1 MRKIVLLSAL
11 VSILLPLTSHFSPL
25 SACTNFIVC
34 KKASADGSVFVTY
47 NADSYGAF
55 MPLYHFPAA
64 KHGAGEMRKVYEWD
78 TNKYLGE
85 IPEVAETYN
94 VIGNSNEWQ
103 VTIGETTF
111 GGREEMAD
119 STGIIDYGSL
129 IYITLQRA
137 KTAREALQ
145 VMTSLVEQFGYCSEG
160 ETFSVADK
168 DEAWMLEMMGC
179 GPDRTKEQGRTVW
192 VAVRI
197 PDDAIAAHANQSRI
211 TKFLD
216 GRYVQVKMKD
226 LLNPKAF
233 AKAERQLLKANQKP
247 QTSNL
252 KPQTLMLCSDNVVSY
267 ARTMGWFEGK
277 DADFSYNAA
286 YAKPD
291 FSGRRYC
298 EARVWSFFNR
308 FADDF
313 SEYVPYAAGIEPNTK
328 EMPLWI
334 IPNKKVTMQ
343 DIRDAMRDHY
353 EGTPFALDS
362 KGDIGGGIFQMPY
375 RPSPLSF
382 KLDGQ
387 EVFNERPISTQ
398 QSAFSFI
405 SQMRSS
411 LPREVGAC
419 FWFGNDDGNM
429 VAYTPMYS
437 CITRRPKCFS
447 GEGADDV
454 TVSMDNA
461 FWVCNWVS
469 NMVYPRYSMMFP
481 SLKEVRDS
489 LDASYAQLQP
499 DIEAK
504 ALALSTADE
513 RIRLLTDYSCQKGDE
528 MIARWQQLAFFL
540 IVKYND
546 MVVKPT
552 DEQGRFLRNQYGGGA
567 KVVRPGFP
575 EAYARELLKQ
585 TGSRYLVPEKE
596 KKD

>member
-1 MRKIVLLSAL
+1 MKRQL
-11 VSILLPLTSHFSPL
+11 ILAISLMAVMGA
-25 SACTNFIVC
+25 SACTNFIVG

-55 MPLYHFPAA
+55 MPLYHYPAA
-64 KHGAGEMRKVYEWD
+64 KHQPGDMRQVFEWD
-78 TNKYLGE
+78 TNKYLGDIAE
-85 IPEVAETYN
+85 APETYN

-119 STGIIDYGSL
+119 STGVIDYGSL
-129 IYITLQRA
+129 IYIALQRS

-145 VMTSLVEQFGYCSEG
+145 IMTSLVEQYGYYSEG

-168 DEAWMLEMMGC
+168 DEAWILEMMGC
-179 GPDRTKEQGRTVW
+179 GPDRAKSKERTVW
-192 VAVRI
+192 VAIRI
-197 PDDAIAAHANQSRI
+197 PDNAVAAHANQSRI

-216 GRYVQVKMKD
+216 GRYTRVKMKD
-226 LLNPKAF
+226 LMSKKYALN
-233 AKAERQLLKANQKP
+233 AKKP
-247 QTSNL
+247 ITN
-252 KPQTLMLCSDNVVSY
+252 LMLCSDNVVSY
-267 ARTMGWFEGK
+267 ARAMGWFDGK

-286 YAKPD
+286 YAAPD

-313 SEYVPYAAGIEPNTK
+313 SEYVPYAAGKEKNAK

-343 DIRDAMRDHY
+343 DLRDAMRDHY
-353 EGTPFALDS
+353 EGTPFALDTN
-362 KGDIGGGIFQMPY
+362 IGGGIYDMPY

-382 KLDGQ
+382 KVGEL

-398 QSAFSFI
+398 QTAWSFI
-405 SQMRSS
+405 SQMRSWM
-411 LPREVGAC
+411 PREVGAC

-454 TVSMDNA
+454 TFSMENA

-469 NMVYPRYSMMFP
+469 NMVYPRYSQMFP
-481 SLKEVRDS
+481 TLKAVRDS
-489 LDASYAQLQP
+489 LDASYSQLQP
-499 DIEAK
+499 EVEAR
-504 ALALSTADE
+504 ALALATPQE
-513 RIRLLTDYSCQKGDE
+513 RVSYLTKYSCQKCDE
-528 MIARWQQLAFFL
+528 MIARLQKLAFYL
-540 IVKYND
+540 IVKFND
-546 MVVKPT
+546 MVEKPT
-552 DEQGRFLRNQYGGGA
+552 DANGNFERTHYGNGA
-567 KVVRPGFP
+567 RVVRAGFP
-575 EAYARELLKQ
+575 EKYARELLKA
-585 TGSRYLVPEKE
+585 TGDKYLVPVEE
-596 KKD
+596 KK

>member
-1 MRKIVLLSAL
+1 MSA
-11 VSILLPLTSHFSPL
+11 SM
-25 SACTNFIVC
+25 ACTNFIVG

-55 MPLYHFPAA
+55 MPLYHYPAA
-64 KHGAGEMRKVYEWD
+64 THAAGEMRKVYEWD

-85 IPEVAETYN
+85 IAEAPQTWN

-129 IYITLQRA
+129 IYIALQRS

-145 VMTSLVEQFGYCSEG
+145 VMTSLVEQYGYCSEG

-179 GPDRTKEQGRTVW
+179 GPDRTKEAGRTVW

-226 LLNPKAF
+226 LQNPKAI
-233 AKAERQLLKANQKP
+233 AKAERNLQKSKAQ
-247 QTSNL
+247 S
-252 KPQTLMLCSDNVVSY
+252 LMVCSDNVVSY
-267 ARTMGWFEGK
+267 ARAMGWFEGK

-286 YAKPD
+286 YAEPD

-313 SEYVPYAAGIEPNTK
+313 SEYVPYAAGIEKDAK

-334 IPNKKVTMQ
+334 IPNKKVTIQ
-343 DIRDAMRDHY
+343 DLRDAMRDHY

-362 KGDIGGGIFQMPY
+362 DIGGGIFQMPY

-382 KLDGQ
+382 KVDGV
-387 EVFNERPISTQ
+387 EYFNERPISTQ
-398 QSAFSFI
+398 QTAWSYI
-405 SQMRSS
+405 SQMRAS

-437 CITRRPKCFS
+437 CMTRRPKCFA

-454 TVSMDNA
+454 TFSMDNA
-461 FWVCNWVS
+461 YWVCNWVS

-481 SLKEVRDS
+481 SLQTVRDS
-489 LDASYAQLQP
+489 LDASYDRLQP
-499 DIEAK
+499 EIEAK

-513 RIRLLTDYSCQKGDE
+513 RIKLLTDYSCQKGDE
-528 MIARWQQLAFFL
+528 MISRWQQLAFFL

-552 DEQGRFLRNQYGGGA
+552 DENGTFLRTPYGHGA
-567 KVVRPGFP
+567 RVVRPGFP
-575 EAYARELLKQ
+575 ERYAKDLLKQ
-585 TGSRYLVPEKE
+585 TGNKFLVPQKE
-596 KKD
+596 NK

>member
-1 MRKIVLLSAL
+1 MKRLMIIGVLTG
-11 VSILLPLTSHFSPL
+11 ILPLTSILSPL
-25 SACTNFIVC
+25 NACTNFIVG
-34 KKASADGSVFVTY
+34 KKASSDGSVFVTY

-55 MPLYHFPAA
+55 MPLYHYPAA
-64 KHGAGEMRKVYEWD
+64 THQPGEMRKVYEWD

-85 IPEVAETYN
+85 IAEAPQTYN
-94 VIGNSNEWQ
+94 VIGNANEWQ

-129 IYITLQRA
+129 IYIALQRS
-137 KTAREALQ
+137 KTAREALR
-145 VMTSLVEQFGYCSEG
+145 VMTSLVEQYGYYSEG

-179 GPDRTKEQGRTVW
+179 GPDRTKSKERTVW
-192 VAVRI
+192 VAIRI

-216 GRYVQVKMKD
+216 GRYARVKMTD
-226 LLNPKAF
+226 LFSKKYALT
-233 AKAERQLLKANQKP
+233 AKKP
-247 QTSNL
+247 ITNL
-252 KPQTLMLCSDNVVSY
+252 MVCSDNVVSY

-277 DADFSYNAA
+277 DADFSYNGA
-286 YAKPD
+286 YAAPD

-308 FADDF
+308 FSDDF
-313 SEYVPYAAGIEPNTK
+313 TAYVPYAAGQEKDAK

-334 IPNKKVTMQ
+334 IPNKKVSLQ
-343 DIRDAMRDHY
+343 NLRNAMRDHY

-362 KGDIGGGIFQMPY
+362 DIGGGIYQMPY

-382 KLDGQ
+382 KIDDQ
-387 EVFNERPISTQ
+387 EYFNERPISTQ
-398 QSAFSFI
+398 QTAWSFI
-405 SQMRSS
+405 SQMRSFM
-411 LPREVGAC
+411 PREVGGC

-429 VAYTPMYS
+429 VAYTPMYAS
-437 CITRRPKCFS
+437 ITRVPKCFS

-454 TVSMDNA
+454 TFSMDNA

-469 NMVYPRYSMMFP
+469 NMVYPRYSQMFP
-481 SLKEVRDS
+481 SLQEVRDS
-489 LDASYAQLQP
+489 LDTSYDRLQP
-499 DIEAK
+499 EIETK
-504 ALALSTADE
+504 ALALPEAE
-513 RIRLLTDYSCQKGDE
+513 RVAFLTDYSCQKGQE

-552 DEQGRFLRNQYGGGA
+552 DKNGMFERSPYGHGA
-567 KVVRPGFP
+567 RVVRPGFP
-575 EAYARELLKQ
+575 EKYARNLQKQ
-585 TGSRYLVPEKE
+585 TGEKFRVPEK
-596 KKD
+596 

>member
-1 MRKIVLLSAL
+1 MLLAA
-11 VSILLPLTSHFSPL
+11 TYAA
-25 SACTNFIVC
+25 ACTNFIVG

-55 MPLYHFPAA
+55 MPLYHYPAA
-64 KHGAGEMRKVYEWD
+64 KHQPGDMRKVYEWD

-85 IPEVAETYN
+85 IAEAAETYN

-119 STGIIDYGSL
+119 STGVIDYGSL
-129 IYITLQRA
+129 IYIALQRS

-145 VMTSLVEQFGYCSEG
+145 IMTSLVEQYGYYSEG

-168 DEAWMLEMMGC
+168 NEAWILEMMGC
-179 GPDRTKEQGRTVW
+179 GPDRAKSKERTVW
-192 VAVRI
+192 VAIRI
-197 PDDAIAAHANQSRI
+197 PDNAVAAHANQSRI

-216 GRYVQVKMKD
+216 GRYTRVKMKD
-226 LLNPKAF
+226 LMSKKYALN
-233 AKAERQLLKANQKP
+233 AKKP
-247 QTSNL
+247 ITN
-252 KPQTLMLCSDNVVSY
+252 LMLCSDNVVSY
-267 ARTMGWFEGK
+267 ARAMGWFNGK

-286 YAKPD
+286 YAAPD

-313 SEYVPYAAGIEPNTK
+313 SEYVPYAAGKEKNAK

-343 DIRDAMRDHY
+343 DLRDAMRDHY
-353 EGTPFALDS
+353 EGTPFALDTN
-362 KGDIGGGIFQMPY
+362 IGGGIYDMPY

-382 KLDGQ
+382 KVGEK

-398 QSAFSFI
+398 QTAWSFI
-405 SQMRSS
+405 SQMRSWM
-411 LPREVGAC
+411 PREVGAC

-454 TVSMDNA
+454 TFSMDNA

-469 NMVYPRYSMMFP
+469 NMVYPRYSQMFP
-481 SLKEVRDS
+481 TLKAVRDS
-489 LDASYAQLQP
+489 LDASYSQLQP
-499 DIEAK
+499 EVEAR
-504 ALALSTADE
+504 ALALATPQE
-513 RIRLLTDYSCQKGDE
+513 RVAYLTKYSCQKGDE
-528 MIARWQQLAFFL
+528 MIARWQKLAFYL
-540 IVKYND
+540 IVKFND
-546 MVVKPT
+546 MVEKPT
-552 DEQGRFLRNQYGGGA
+552 DANGNFERTPYGNGA
-567 KVVRPGFP
+567 RVVRPGFP
-575 EAYARELLKQ
+575 EKYARELLKA
-585 TGSRYLVPEKE
+585 TGDKYLVPVEE
-596 KKD
+596 KK

>member
-1 MRKIVLLSAL
+1 MSMRKIVLVLLS
-11 VSILLPLTSHFSPL
+11 VL
-25 SACTNFIVC
+25 SLSSAFACTNFIVG

-55 MPLYHFPAA
+55 MPLYHYPAA
-64 KHGAGEMRKVYEWD
+64 KHEAGEMRKVFEWD

-85 IPEVAETYN
+85 IPEAAETYN

-129 IYITLQRA
+129 IYIALQRS

-145 VMTSLVEQFGYCSEG
+145 VMTSLVEQYGYCSEG

-216 GRYVQVKMKD
+216 GRYTQVKMKD
-226 LLNPKAF
+226 LF
-233 AKAERQLLKANQKP
+233 AKKYALNAKKP
-247 QTSNL
+247 ITNL
-252 KPQTLMLCSDNVVSY
+252 MVCSDNVVNY
-267 ARTMGWFEGK
+267 ARKMGWFEGS
-277 DADFSYNAA
+277 DAEFSYNAA

-313 SEYVPYAAGIEPNTK
+313 SEYVPYAAGIEKDAK

-334 IPNKKVTMQ
+334 IPNKKVSLE
-343 DIRDAMRDHY
+343 DLRAAMRDHY
-353 EGTPFALDS
+353 EGTPFALDQ

-382 KLDGQ
+382 KVDDV
-387 EVFNERPISTQ
+387 EYFNERPISTQ
-398 QSAFSFI
+398 QTAWSFI

-437 CITRRPKCFS
+437 CITRVPKCFS

-454 TVSMDNA
+454 TFSMDNA
-461 FWVCNWVS
+461 YWVCNWVS

-499 DIEAK
+499 EIEAK
-504 ALALSTADE
+504 ALALPTAEE
-513 RIRLLTDYSCQKGDE
+513 RIKLLTDYSCKKGDE
-528 MIARWQQLAFFL
+528 MIARWQKLAFFL

-546 MVVKPT
+546 IVVKPT
-552 DEQGRFLRNQYGGGA
+552 DEQGRFLRNKFGGGA

-575 EAYARELLKQ
+575 DAYARELLKQ
-585 TGSRYLVPEKE
+585 TGTKYLVPKEE
-596 KKD
+596 KK